1 MTADNIRRLINNQK
15 EEYSPHA
22 FRAGGAAMAAFDELH
37 PVLRELPGP
46 ALARWMR
53 LIDKMRAT
61 HDGCLPCSSKILAYS
76 ILFTQD
82 LLPELCER
90 YTRLYY
96 EQIRRNTPPAG
107 RDYMAEVLN
116 SLNQGPESPAA
127 QLHKRNWRMLAE
139 EFALEKRA
147 DRD

>member
-1 MTADNIRRLINNQK
+1 MTDENIRRLINNQK
-15 EEYSPHA
+15 DEHSPHA
-22 FRAGGAAMAAFDELH
+22 FRAGGAAMADFDELY
-37 PVLRELPGP
+37 PALRSLPRTT
-46 ALARWMR
+46 LARWMR

-82 LLPELCER
+82 LLPELCEK

-96 EQIRRNTPPAG
+96 QQIRHNTPPPG
-107 RDYMAEVLN
+107 RDYMAEVIN
-116 SLNQGPESPAA
+116 SLKQGPESPAA
-127 QLHKRNWRMLAE
+127 QLHRRNWRELAE
-139 EFALEKRA
+139 QFALDKRS